1 MSETQRIA
9 RRVLLT
15 NDDGIAAPG
24 LRVLQEIAAEI
35 ADDVWVV
42 APERDQSGTSHSIS
56 LHAPVRM
63 SRRGERIFGVEGT
76 PGDCVVMGVRHL
88 MRDALPDLVLSGI
101 NQGANLGTETV
112 FSGTVGAAMA
122 GMLLGIPSIGLSA
135 AFVRGE
141 PVHWDTALAHG
152 PAVLR
157 RLSGMPWSPHACLN
171 VNFPNVPPDQA
182 GPLTLT
188 RQGRGPLD
196 GIEVDRR
203 IDPRQQNYFWI
214 RLTRTPGA
222 DLPDSE
228 GAAVA
233 AHRISVTP
241 LRFERT
247 DEETLR
253 ELWTR
258 F

>member
-15 NDDGIAAPG
+15 NDDGIDAPG

-63 SRRGERIFGVEGT
+63 SRRGEQIFGVEGT
-76 PGDCVVMGVRHL
+76 PADCVVMGVRHL
-88 MRDALPDLVLSGI
+88 MRDAPPDLVLSGI

-122 GMLLGIPSIGLSA
+122 GMLLGFPSIALSA
-135 AFVRGE
+135 AFVRGN
-141 PVHWDTALAHG
+141 PVHWETALAHG

-157 RLSGMPWSPHACLN
+157 RLSGMPWSPRACLN

-188 RQGRGPLD
+188 RQGHGPLD
-196 GIEVDRR
+196 GIEVDGR
-203 IDPRQQNYFWI
+203 IDPRQQDYFWI
-214 RLTRTPGA
+214 RLTRTPRA

-233 AHRISVTP
+233 AHHISVTP

-253 ELWTR
+253 ELR
-258 F
+258 NRL